1 MGVDVGLV
9 GEVDGGRESAGSL
22 GLAELGSWANQVRRD
37 FAGAASAVGFF
48 ERFEEKNINV
58 CSWFEMNCAYRFLPP
73 YDGVLHVELVR

>member
-37 FAGAASAVGFF
+37 FAGAASAGWVFL
-48 ERFEEKNINV
+48 RFGKEEHQRLFMV
-58 CSWFEMNCAYRFLPP
+58 
-73 YDGVLHVELVR
+73 

>member
-37 FAGAASAVGFF
+37 FAGAASAGWVF
-48 ERFEEKNINV
+48 
-58 CSWFEMNCAYRFLPP
+58 
-73 YDGVLHVELVR
+73 

>member
-58 CSWFEMNCAYRFLPP
+58 CSWFEIEYAYRFLRPW
-73 YDGVLHVELVR
+73 DEAFHVRFVR